1 MKLSRRNFIQRSAA
15 LAGVVA
21 LPSIVSSSIPLE
33 KGKTFK
39 KYRFKKN
46 DVVLFQGDS
55 ITDMGRDRK
64 NFKPNDARALGPGY
78 CNHAA
83 AGLLNKMPEKQ
94 LSVYSRGISGNKV
107 YQLLDRWQKDCIDLK
122 PNVLSILIG
131 VNDYWHLR
139 NGKYN
144 GTIKTYEDD
153 YRKLLTI
160 TKKQLPDTL
169 IVIGEPYS
177 IDGGSAIV
185 DGWQE
190 EFKAYRMVAKKMSR
204 EFNTLFIPYQSVY
217 KEAIKYAPCTYW
229 SPEGVH
235 PTLAGAALMAEAW
248 QKVVLG

>member
-1 MKLSRRNFIQRSAA
+1 MGLSRRNFIHRSAA

-21 LPSIVSSSIPLE
+21 LPSIVSASIPSE
-33 KGKTFK
+33 NRKANKGF
-39 KYRFKKN
+39 RFKKN
-46 DVVLFQGDS
+46 DTVLFQGDS
-55 ITDMGRDRK
+55 ITDMGRDR
-64 NFKPNDARALGPGY
+64 NNLKPNDARALGPGY
-78 CNHAA
+78 CNHVA

-94 LSVYSRGISGNKV
+94 LSIYSRGVSGNKV
-107 YQLLDRWQKDCIDLK
+107 YQLLNRWQKDCIDLK

-131 VNDYWHLR
+131 VNDYWHMR
-139 NGKYN
+139 TGRYD

-185 DGWQE
+185 NGWQE
-190 EFKAYRMVAKKMSR
+190 DFKAYRMVAKKMSL
-204 EFNTLFIPYQSVY
+204 EFNTLFIPYHSVY
-217 KEAIKYAPCTYW
+217 KEALKFAPCKYW
-229 SPEGVH
+229 SPEGIH

-248 QKVVLG
+248 QKVVM

>member
-160 TKKQLPDTL
+160 TKK
-169 IVIGEPYS
+169 
-177 IDGGSAIV
+177 
-185 DGWQE
+185 
-190 EFKAYRMVAKKMSR
+190 
-204 EFNTLFIPYQSVY
+204 
-217 KEAIKYAPCTYW
+217 
-229 SPEGVH
+229 
-235 PTLAGAALMAEAW
+235 
-248 QKVVLG
+248 

>member
-1 MKLSRRNFIQRSAA
+1 MKLSRRIFIQRSAA

-21 LPSIVSSSIPLE
+21 LPSIVSAAIPSE
-33 KGKTFK
+33 KRKTFNGF
-39 KYRFKKN
+39 RFKKN

-64 NFKPNDARALGPGY
+64 NLKSNDARALGPGY

-94 LSVYSRGISGNKV
+94 LSIYSRGVSGNKV
-107 YQLLDRWQKDCIDLK
+107 YQLLDRWQKDCFDLK

-131 VNDYWHLR
+131 VNDYWHMR
-139 NGKYN
+139 NGKYD

-185 DGWQE
+185 DGWQKD
-190 EFKAYRMVAKKMSR
+190 FKEYRMVAKKMSR
-204 EFNTLFIPYQSVY
+204 EFNTLFIPYHSVY
-217 KEAIKYAPCTYW
+217 KEALKYAPCTYW